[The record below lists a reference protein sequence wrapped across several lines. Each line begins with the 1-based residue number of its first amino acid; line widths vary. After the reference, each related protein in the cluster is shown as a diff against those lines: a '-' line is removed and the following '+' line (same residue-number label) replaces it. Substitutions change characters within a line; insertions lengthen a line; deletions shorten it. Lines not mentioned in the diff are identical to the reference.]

1 MLEQFDGRRATGGNG
16 GGLLGGTGAEA
27 LVHELGRRVDL
38 AVLPVDGLPLGIVLD
53 LRFKFSGLRRR
64 DLAVDVEIQ

>member
-1 MLEQFDGRRATGGNG
+1 M
-16 GGLLGGTGAEA
+16 
-27 LVHELGRRVDL
+27 DL

-53 LRFKFSGLRRR
+53 LRFKFSGLRRG